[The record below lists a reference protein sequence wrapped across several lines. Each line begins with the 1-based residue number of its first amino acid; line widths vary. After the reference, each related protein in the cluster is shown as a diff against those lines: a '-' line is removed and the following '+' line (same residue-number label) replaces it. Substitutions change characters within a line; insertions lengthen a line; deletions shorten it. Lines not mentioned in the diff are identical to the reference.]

1 MLETQKAKV
10 NLADIQTELELGAE
24 KLMNEAQQK
33 LELSKIDEEIAKAKA
48 VKTFTWKKKKKLL
61 CPQDHVVLI
70 YQGFQCDPA

>member
-48 VKTFTWKKKKKLL
+48 VKTFTWKKKKLF
-61 CPQDHVVLI
+61 CPQDHVDLI
-70 YQGFQCDPA
+70 YQGFQCDPV